1 MVNIVIIGGGRG
13 GTALI
18 DLLKGDPGVKILGV
32 ADVKA
37 SSAGITIAKRLKIP
51 TTSNFRKLL
60 TLPDL
65 HFVIDVTQ
73 NDKVRKE
80 LDKVRYPNLE
90 IISGTTAKFMW
101 EQVEDRVRQKEMIEQ
116 LLLQYQSIYDLGL
129 KLTACQSLSGLL
141 FSTVEEATKL
151 TNTPAG
157 SVAIFNERRGKMS
170 LGAVKG
176 FSEKFSKRMEWTLRK
191 GGLTHS
197 ILNSKEPLVI
207 EDIRQYRGFDSPIML
222 NEGIRSLMASP
233 LVLEGK
239 IVGILYVNDFIV
251 RRFNAREI
259 SLFWLMSKI
268 ATNTIE
274 KLQEQKITMEMA
286 ITDGLTGLYNHRY
299 FVKRLAEET
308 KRAKRHGSKMVLAI
322 VDIDDFKRYNDSHGH
337 LKGNKLLQKVG
348 SMMKKHFREVDV
360 LARIGGDEFAIIFP
374 DTAPKEAM
382 RAVDRFRKKVAEK
395 LKRGK
400 QKNSIRSATFSA
412 GIAWFPWNGRSPHQL
427 IEQTDRVLYE
437 AKRSGKNRTILAPF
451 NDKKERKKSVSR

>member
-1 MVNIVIIGGGRG
+1 M
-13 GTALI
+13 
-18 DLLKGDPGVKILGV
+18 
-32 ADVKA
+32 
-37 SSAGITIAKRLKIP
+37 
-51 TTSNFRKLL
+51 
-60 TLPDL
+60 
-65 HFVIDVTQ
+65 
-73 NDKVRKE
+73 
-80 LDKVRYPNLE
+80 
-90 IISGTTAKFMW
+90 
-101 EQVEDRVRQKEMIEQ
+101 
-116 LLLQYQSIYDLGL
+116 
-129 KLTACQSLSGLL
+129 
-141 FSTVEEATKL
+141 EEATKL

-268 ATNTIE
+268 ATNMIE

-299 FVKRLAEET
+299 FVKRLAQET
-308 KRAKRHGSKMVLAI
+308 KRAKRHGLKMVLAI
-322 VDIDDFKRYNDSHGH
+322 VDVDDFKLYNDSHGH
-337 LKGNKLLQKVG
+337 LKGNKLLQKVS

-360 LARIGGDEFAIIFP
+360 LARIGGDEFAIILP
-374 DTAPKEAM
+374 HTTPKEAM
-382 RAVDRFRKKVAEK
+382 RAVERFRKKVAEK
-395 LKRGK
+395 SNRGK
-400 QKNSIRSATFSA
+400 QKGSTRSATISA
-412 GIAWFPWNGRSPHQL
+412 GIAMFPWNGRSPHQL

-437 AKRSGKNRTILAPF
+437 AKRSGKNRTILATF
-451 NDKKERKKSVSR
+451 DEEKERKKSARRQSKVV